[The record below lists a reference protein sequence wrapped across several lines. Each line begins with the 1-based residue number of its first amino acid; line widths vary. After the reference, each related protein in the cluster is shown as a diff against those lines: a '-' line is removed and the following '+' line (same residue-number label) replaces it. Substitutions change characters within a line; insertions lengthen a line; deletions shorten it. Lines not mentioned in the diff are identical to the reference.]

1 MRTHGIIYEKCKSFA
16 LDTISLSNE
25 LQGKGEYV
33 MSKQILKSGTS
44 IGANYCE
51 ALGAE
56 SSQDFIHKIAIS
68 LKEINET
75 YFWLDLLFSSKYID
89 ENKFVVM
96 KTQTEELYKML
107 NSTVLTIKQ
116 RQNSN
121 NQAIK
126 QSSNNTFN
134 ML

>member
-1 MRTHGIIYEKCKSFA
+1 MKAQGIIYDKSKIFA
-16 LDTISLSNE
+16 LGVIALCNE
-25 LQGKGEYV
+25 LREKGEYV

>member
-1 MRTHGIIYEKCKSFA
+1 M
-16 LDTISLSNE
+16 
-25 LQGKGEYV
+25 QGRGEYI

-116 RQNSN
+116 RQNSD

-126 QSSNNTFN
+126 Q
-134 ML
+134 

>member
-1 MRTHGIIYEKCKSFA
+1 MLIMKAQGIIYDKSKLFA
-16 LDTISLSNE
+16 LGVIALCNE
-25 LQGKGEYV
+25 LREKGEYV

-126 QSSNNTFN
+126 Q
-134 ML
+134 

>member
-121 NQAIK
+121 N
-126 QSSNNTFN
+126 
-134 ML
+134 

>member
-25 LQGKGEYV
+25 LQGRGEYI

-51 ALGAE
+51 ALGSE

-116 RQNSN
+116 RQNSD

-126 QSSNNTFN
+126 Q
-134 ML
+134 

>member
-1 MRTHGIIYEKCKSFA
+1 MKKENKILDISKAFAIRIIRLYQYLRNEK
-16 LDTISLSNE
+16 
-25 LQGKGEYV
+25 QEYIL
-33 MSKQILKSGTS
+33 SKQLLKSGTS

-126 QSSNNTFN
+126 Q
-134 ML
+134 